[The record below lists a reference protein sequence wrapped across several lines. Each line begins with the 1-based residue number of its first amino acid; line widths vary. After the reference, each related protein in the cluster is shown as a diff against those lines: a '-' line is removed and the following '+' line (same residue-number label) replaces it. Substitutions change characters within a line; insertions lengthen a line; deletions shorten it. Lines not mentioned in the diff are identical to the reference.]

1 MASLDEAYESVIDNK
16 EKTEKISNERTFKSL
31 MEERSKHI
39 EPFTQKQNE
48 SKGFTFLDKSIK

>member
-31 MEERSKHI
+31 MEERSKPI

-48 SKGFTFLDKSIK
+48 SKGFTFLDKSTK